1 MPPLSFH
8 VRRAAL
14 SLVCA
19 LASAGAAGAAP
30 FFAEGTCALVVAS
43 RPDRAA
49 ADAYVAAHG
58 IGSEA
63 RLFVSRNGWLAI
75 SIGTLPTDEA
85 AETIRRLKARGAVPQ
100 DAYCSTGQAYLREM
114 PAGPMVAAPSP
125 ATRFDV
131 LFQDFD
137 ARPFTAGEKRA
148 LQAGLAYLD
157 CYHGLLDG
165 VWGRGSQSAL
175 ETWSRA
181 EFEGEPVNMLIGVLL
196 SVLAEAIEAEG
207 WRMHHEPSLGLSFA
221 LPAGLLRPERQGES
235 RAWHGPGGLSVFAD
249 RLGAADT
256 ARLHEAVLGEAA
268 PGTEPY
274 ALRGAERWVTSVIL
288 GDGRTR
294 YHRSD
299 RRGGAWSHVAV
310 VADPSMAGHLNLVVT
325 SITPGRADPAL
336 LPLDGEAAWLTALA
350 LEFLDGAADD
360 APAPRTS
367 HRPAEPPA
375 APPPPPSSSPAL
387 VSTGSGFVVN
397 AAGQVVTN
405 HHVIEGCS
413 VDRGGRPS
421 GAARGRVA
429 GGGPRRARPSGAP
442 DGDRPHAPL
451 SARAA
456 RLNSDVT
463 VAGYPLSGILGG
475 LNVTRGAVTSLS
487 GLGGEVGEMQI
498 SAPIQSGNS
507 GGPAFDRTGAVVGV
521 VVSTLA
527 PWAVDRDLE
536 VIPQNVNFVVK
547 TDLVRMFLSANQ
559 IAFEVADGDGP
570 DLRPEDLADHA
581 AAVTVLVSCR

>member
-1 MPPLSFH
+1 MTPLSSR

-14 SLVCA
+14 SLIYA
-19 LASAGAAGAAP
+19 LASAGGAIAAP

-49 ADAYVAAHG
+49 ADAYVAARG
-58 IGSEA
+58 IGSQA

-114 PAGPMVAAPSP
+114 PAGPMVADPSP

-157 CYHGLLDG
+157 RYHGLLDG

-181 EFEGEPVNMLIGVLL
+181 EFEGEPVNMLTGLLL

-235 RAWHGPGGLSVFAD
+235 RAWHGPGSLSVFAD

-256 ARLHEAVLGEAA
+256 AQLHEAVLGEAA

-274 ALRGAERWVTSVIL
+274 ALRGADRWVTSVIL

-310 VADPSMAGHLNLVVT
+310 VADSSMAGHLNLVVT
-325 SITPGRADPAL
+325 SITSGRADPAL

-387 VSTGSGFVVN
+387 ISTGSGFVVN

-413 VDRGGRPS
+413 SIEVDGR
-421 GAARGRVA
+421 AAWRVSEWPEA
-429 GGGPRRARPSGAP
+429 DLAVLAPRAP

-475 LNVTRGAVTSLS
+475 LNVTRGAVTGLS

-527 PWAVDRDLE
+527 PRAVDRDLE

-547 TDLVRMFLSANQ
+547 ADLVRMFLSANRV
-559 IAFEVADGDGP
+559 AFEVADGDGP